1 MKRYKLIRA
10 RLIQN
15 LSVADAARLSGISGA
30 FYRQIEAGVRNPAL
44 KTIFAIMKTLDN
56 TDINLFRKG

>member
-1 MKRYKLIRA
+1 
-10 RLIQN
+10 
-15 LSVADAARLSGISGA
+15 
-30 FYRQIEAGVRNPAL
+30 VRNPAL